1 MVRRIAWLLAVA
13 GAVDLRRDHGSRSC
27 RHDSHIR
34 VPAIAA
40 LVTFAAIILS
50 YLGGI
55 ECGLAL
61 RRGIGHERT
70 RAIALGLSAVP
81 ALAALG
87 RAVARL
93 RRSWQIGAALGALRR
108 RCGRRTSWLA
118 RHGLIPSW
126 FVDLRTA
133 VTALACAILGV
144 ALYLL

>member
-1 MVRRIAWLLAVA
+1 MVRRIAWLLSGA
-13 GAVDLRRDHGSRSC
+13 GAVIFAGITLALLS
-27 RHDSHIR
+27 HDSHIR

-61 RRGIGHERT
+61 REESGSERT

-81 ALAALG
+81 ALAGWGVLWLDSP
-87 RAVARL
+87 R
-93 RRSWQIGAALGALRR
+93 WQLGAATGL
-108 RCGRRTSWLA
+108 LA
-118 RHGLIPSW
+118 AVWAADLTLSRHGLIPSW

-133 VTALACAILGV
+133 VTAVACAILGV
-144 ALYLL
+144 AYYLL